1 MLAARK
7 STAAES
13 KQALTTLCEAYWYPL
28 YAFVRRRG
36 YQPEEAQDLTQE
48 FIATLLEKDFLK
60 AADRERGRFRS
71 FLLASLKHFLA
82 KEWRRASAQK
92 RGGDMI
98 HLSLDFKDGEARYG
112 REPAHELTAEKIYER
127 RWAMTLL
134 EQAFAR
140 LRAEFV
146 AAGKL
151 ALYENLTLYV
161 GGDKATVPYREL
173 AERLGMTEG
182 SVKVAVH
189 RLRRRCRDLLRAEIA
204 ETVASPKD
212 VDEELRDLFRALGP

>member
-1 MLAARK
+1 VLAARK